1 MGQCRSRTKQRC
13 IVKKV
18 KVYPPS
24 STRLERT
31 KKNSSIIN
39 TMGNI
44 YQDRSNMI
52 YNTDDKTTGEDDD
65 MVDLIAESSKEP
77 QQIDFY
83 KLVRAW
89 EDVGQD

>member
-1 MGQCRSRTKQRC
+1 
-13 IVKKV
+13 
-18 KVYPPS
+18 
-24 STRLERT
+24 
-31 KKNSSIIN
+31 
-39 TMGNI
+39 
-44 YQDRSNMI
+44 MI